1 MWKIPIIL
9 TFGLASA
16 NEQDYQ
22 IVSCND
28 QNKDSLQIINY
39 INYYSLKPEDSP
51 GSQRLQATKIRG
63 LYNHCPR
70 TKDVKFTNCGP
81 FRE

>member
-1 MWKIPIIL
+1 MWKILIIL

-28 QNKDSLQIINY
+28 QNKDSLHIINY

-51 GSQRLQATKIRG
+51 GSQR
-63 LYNHCPR
+63 
-70 TKDVKFTNCGP
+70 GP
-81 FRE
+81 GHKNKGTV